1 MMRVLGLILM
11 LAAASGSASA
21 AGLFSPP
28 EGCRLEV
35 TVQNRGC
42 TVGQQYRC
50 DADPEGWQH
59 LAIFDEDGMTHI
71 STIDAE
77 TRWVESLDPET
88 GLTDTLED
96 GAEDGASLTELI
108 NTGRDDFDFWTLSNT
123 GERLHHVGHD
133 VLTGNTATID
143 GVTLDETRFQLTT
156 SAESGEVLIQREGQQ
171 YISRTMRRFYGGVE
185 TSRDWTG
192 RDERVDDS
200 PVLFSFPG
208 ETGFGST
215 TPQFDCDM
223 MMTQASQRKATL

>member
-1 MMRVLGLILM
+1 MMRALALILI
-11 LAAASGSASA
+11 AAAGPAGA
-21 AGLFSPP
+21 AGLFAPP
-28 EGCRLEV
+28 EGCRLEA

-77 TRWVESLDPET
+77 TRWVESVDPET

-96 GAEDGASLTELI
+96 GAGDDASLTTLI
-108 NTGRDDFDFWTLSNT
+108 ETGRDDFDFWTVSNA

-133 VLTGNTATID
+133 VLTGKTVTID
-143 GVTLDETRFQLTT
+143 GVDLDETRFELTT
-156 SAESGEVLIQREGQQ
+156 HSDSGEVLIERQGQQ
-171 YISRTMRRFYGGVE
+171 YISRAMRRFYGGVE

-192 RDERVDDS
+192 ANERSDDS
-200 PVLFSFPG
+200 PVIFSFPG